1 MQSFGRRE
9 EWISKQRNG
18 AGARQVCLPSL
29 TQPVLQ
35 GLLAPARVRLDV
47 TQIGLTEC
55 VHNSLWF
62 RGALEKALAAHIA
75 RTK

>member
-1 MQSFGRRE
+1 MQSFGRTE
-9 EWISKQRNG
+9 EWIPKQRNG
-18 AGARQVCLPSL
+18 ANARQVCLLLL
-29 TQPVLQ
+29 TQPDLQ
-35 GLLAPARVRLDV
+35 GPPASARVRLDV